1 MSPERTI
8 AVLASPGRRSIP
20 RRLLDIPCRAGKL
33 GSGFAISRRSV
44 RKPISLAFNAC
55 VFGTRKYGHER
66 IYERAPAAGKR
77 VREVTEQPE
86 ELERFWEMVL
96 EAFKKYA
103 EKKK

>member
-1 MSPERTI
+1 M
-8 AVLASPGRRSIP
+8 AVPASPGRRPIP
-20 RRLLDIPCRAGKL
+20 RRLPDVPRKAAKL
-33 GSGFAISRRSV
+33 GSGFAIRRRAL
-44 RKPISLAFNAC
+44 RKPISLLSHGC
-55 VFGTRKYGHER
+55 VIRTRKYGPER
-66 IYERAPAAGKR
+66 IYELTPAGGKR